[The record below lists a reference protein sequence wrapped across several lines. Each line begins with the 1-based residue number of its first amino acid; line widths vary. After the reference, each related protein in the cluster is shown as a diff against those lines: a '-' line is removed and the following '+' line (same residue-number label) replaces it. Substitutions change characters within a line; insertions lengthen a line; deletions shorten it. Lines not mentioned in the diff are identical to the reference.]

1 MLYSSRPAQRVT
13 QARMMENPYQL
24 IALRM
29 GGGKTVATLT
39 VINELMFDRFDLS
52 KTLVVAP
59 KRVAEM
65 VWHRE
70 AAKWDHLAKL
80 RVAKVLGT
88 KDQRMRGLMQDADV
102 YVINRENFVW
112 LVKLVAESKE
122 PWPFDC
128 VVIDENIG
136 FKDRASKSWQA
147 LRSVR
152 KAIQR
157 LYILTGTPDPNG
169 DLLDLWPQIS
179 VLDGGKRLGTG
190 ITKYKDRWYL
200 PDKRNGTTIYS
211 WKLKPGARAEI
222 QELVRDVMVSI
233 DSDTQLPPRIDNVV
247 PIPFNRKRY
256 DEMEATQI
264 SGAVVAVNPAVLAG
278 KLAQMANGAVY
289 DDQKVVHQI
298 HDGKLDALAEIVEQ
312 GEPVLCFISY
322 VHDWDRIKERFPQAV
337 KFTGDDVLDYWQA
350 GQIPLMVM
358 HPASGGHGVDGLQV
372 GGNVAVW
379 FGLPFSLDLY
389 EQAVARLHRPGQKN
403 NVVVHHLVAI
413 NTIDERIMQVLE
425 TKGDMQQALI
435 DAVKEVRG

>member
-1 MLYSSRPAQRVT
+1 MLYSARPAQVVT
-13 QARMMENPYQL
+13 QARMLENPYQL
-24 IALRM
+24 VALRM

-39 VINELMFDRFDLS
+39 AINDLKLA

-70 AAKWDHLAKL
+70 AAKWDHLAKM

-88 KDQRMRGLMQDADV
+88 PDQRMRGLMQDADV

-112 LVKLVAESKE
+112 LVKLVAESKQ

-147 LRSVR
+147 LKSVR
-152 KAIQR
+152 KAVER

-179 VLDGGKRLGTG
+179 MLDGGKRLGTG

-247 PIPFNRKRY
+247 PVPFNRKRY

-264 SGAVVAVNPAVLAG
+264 SGPVVAVNPAVLAG

-289 DDQKVVHQI
+289 DDQRVVHPI
-298 HDGKLDALAEIVEQ
+298 HEGKLDALAEIVEQ

-322 VHDWDRIKERFPQAV
+322 VHDWDRIKERFPEAV
-337 KFTGDDVLDYWQA
+337 KFTGDDVLDDWQA
-350 GQIPLMVM
+350 GNIKLMVM

-379 FGLPFSLDLY
+379 YGLPFSLDLY

-403 NVVVHHLVAI
+403 HVVVHHLVAI

>member
-1 MLYSSRPAQRVT
+1 MLYSARPAQVVT
-13 QARMMENPYQL
+13 QARMLENPYQL
-24 IALRM
+24 VALRM

-39 VINELMFDRFDLS
+39 AINDLKLA

-70 AAKWDHLAKL
+70 AAKWDHLANM

-112 LVKLVAESKE
+112 LVKLVAESKQ
-122 PWPFDC
+122 PWPFEC

-147 LRSVR
+147 LKSVR
-152 KAIQR
+152 KAVER

-179 VLDGGKRLGTG
+179 MLDGGKRLGTG

-200 PDKRNGTTIYS
+200 PDKRSGTTIYS

-247 PIPFNRKRY
+247 PVPFNRKRY

-264 SGAVVAVNPAVLAG
+264 SGPVVAVNPAVLAG

-289 DDQKVVHQI
+289 DDQRVVHPI
-298 HDGKLDALAEIVEQ
+298 HEGKLDALAEIVEQ

-322 VHDWDRIKERFPQAV
+322 VHDWDRIKERFPEAV
-337 KFTGDDVLDYWQA
+337 KFTGDDVLDDWQA

-403 NVVVHHLVAI
+403 HVVVHHLVAI

>member
-1 MLYSSRPAQRVT
+1 MLYSARPAQVVT
-13 QARMMENPYQL
+13 QARMLENPYQL
-24 IALRM
+24 VALRM

-39 VINELMFDRFDLS
+39 AINDLNLA

-70 AAKWDHLAKL
+70 AAKWDHLAKM

-88 KDQRMRGLMQDADV
+88 PDQRMRGLMQDADV

-112 LVKLVAESKE
+112 LVKLVAESKQ

-136 FKDRASKSWQA
+136 FKDRSSKSWQA
-147 LRSVR
+147 LKSVR
-152 KAIQR
+152 KAVER

-179 VLDGGKRLGTG
+179 MLDGGKRLGTG

-233 DSDTQLPPRIDNVV
+233 DSDTHLPPRIDNVV
-247 PIPFNRKRY
+247 PVPFNRKRY

-264 SGAVVAVNPAVLAG
+264 SGPVVAVNPAVLAG

-289 DDQKVVHQI
+289 DDQRVVHPI
-298 HDGKLDALAEIVEQ
+298 HEGKLDALAEIVEQ

-337 KFTGDDVLDYWQA
+337 KFTGDDVLDDWQA
-350 GQIPLMVM
+350 GNIKLMVM

-379 FGLPFSLDLY
+379 YGLPFSLDLY

-403 NVVVHHLVAI
+403 HVVVHHLVAI

>member
-1 MLYSSRPAQRVT
+1 LMLA
-13 QARMMENPYQL
+13 
-24 IALRM
+24 
-29 GGGKTVATLT
+29 
-39 VINELMFDRFDLS
+39 

-112 LVKLVAESKE
+112 LVKLVAESKQ
-122 PWPFDC
+122 PWPFEC

-147 LRSVR
+147 LKSVR
-152 KAIQR
+152 KAVER

-179 VLDGGKRLGTG
+179 MLDGGKRLGTG

-222 QELVRDVMVSI
+222 QGLVRDVMVSI

-247 PIPFNRKRY
+247 PVPFNRKRY

-264 SGAVVAVNPAVLAG
+264 SGPVVAVNPAVLAG

-289 DDQKVVHQI
+289 DDQRVVHPI
-298 HDGKLDALAEIVEQ
+298 HEGKLDALAEIVEQ

-337 KFTGDDVLDYWQA
+337 KFTGDDVLDDWQA
-350 GQIPLMVM
+350 GRIKLMVM

-372 GGNVAVW
+372 GGNVGVW
-379 FGLPFSLDLY
+379 YGLPFSLDLY
-389 EQAVARLHRPGQKN
+389 EQAIARLHRPGQQN
-403 NVVVHHLVAI
+403 QVVVHHLVAI

-425 TKGDMQQALI
+425 NKGDMQQALI